1 MECVIDA
8 FMTSNA
14 SKLGQIRG
22 TIQSFDI
29 LRKLDR
35 YLSFYTIV
43 QIYTY
48 IVVHSISIHLE
59 VPSIPK

>member
-29 LRKLDR
+29 LRKIDR

-43 QIYTY
+43 
-48 IVVHSISIHLE
+48 
-59 VPSIPK
+59 